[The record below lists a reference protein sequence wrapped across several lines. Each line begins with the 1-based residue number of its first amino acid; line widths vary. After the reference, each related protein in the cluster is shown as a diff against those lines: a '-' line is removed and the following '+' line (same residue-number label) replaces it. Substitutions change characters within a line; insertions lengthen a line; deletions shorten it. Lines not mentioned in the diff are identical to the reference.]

1 MSFLPQFSVPIL
13 TSLSIGYLALCGF
26 FHVRQTRMIFLPEA
40 AIETTPTMLG
50 LPHEELWIPV
60 DSTPNTAGSATAEPI
75 ERIHGWWIPAKDDNA
90 KVLLYLHGNGINI
103 GANVDHAHRFHQ
115 LGFSVLLMDY
125 RGYGQSEGQFPH
137 ETQVYEDAEI
147 MWNYLTQERQIPPQ
161 QIVLYGH
168 SLGGAIAIELATRH
182 PNCAGLIVDGTFTS
196 MRDMASLNPFF
207 NLFPIDWILTQEFD
221 SISKVADLH
230 VPKLFIHGT
239 ADDRVPAYMSEELYQ
254 TAAAPKQLY
263 LVPSAGHNNVAE
275 TAGLRYLQVVQQ
287 FIQPAN
293 PTPTQRVEL

>member
-1 MSFLPQFSVPIL
+1 
-13 TSLSIGYLALCGF
+13 
-26 FHVRQTRMIFLPEA
+26 MIFLPEA
-40 AIETTPTMLG
+40 EIETTPAMVG
-50 LPHEELWIPV
+50 LAHEELWLSV
-60 DSTPNTAGSATAEPI
+60 NAADDSPSDTTDELN
-75 ERIHGWWIPAKDDNA
+75 ERIHGWWIPAKDENA
-90 KVLLYLHGNGINI
+90 MVLLYLHGNGINI
-103 GANVDHAHRFHQ
+103 GANVAHARRFHQ

-125 RGYGQSEGQFPH
+125 RGYGQSEGPFPH
-137 ETQVYEDAEI
+137 EAQVYEDAET
-147 MWNYLTQERQIPPQ
+147 MWNYLTQDRQIPPQ
-161 QIVLYGH
+161 RIFVYGH

-182 PNCAGLIVDGTFTS
+182 RNCAGVIVDGTFTS

-287 FIQPAN
+287 FIQQAN
-293 PTPTQRVEL
+293 STPNQRVEL